1 MTITDANLAIEPLDI
16 EQQTGVE
23 EEDSGDGEEEHEADD
38 GEHVDPLL
46 SPVILNT
53 INPIGVTEINGDITK
68 YVGLKSLENICHM
81 KRIFTTIFELIDWN
95 IGNQ

>member
-23 EEDSGDGEEEHEADD
+23 EEDSGDGEEEHETDD

-53 INPIGVTEINGDITK
+53 INPIGVTEIYCDITK
-68 YVGLKSLENICHM
+68 YVGLKSLENIMSYEKNFHNY
-81 KRIFTTIFELIDWN
+81 F
-95 IGNQ
+95 